1 MLEDGTRPEPF
12 DIREWIFGDGCA
24 GQQAERACHSR
35 DTIQQA
41 PRESGADADAFLK
54 ATIQGTKLFV
64 PPPVLHAIPN
74 LRRAN
79 HRTQRRK
86 QSWKRAFVLIVSFCS
101 NPPGIV
107 GAACGQTIRRTPGG
121 PESQA

>member
-54 ATIQGTKLFV
+54 ATIQGTKYSYRHPCFTPSRICAAQITERNEGNKTGNAPSFSSFETNV
-64 PPPVLHAIPN
+64 N
-74 LRRAN
+74 RRWLE
-79 HRTQRRK
+79 RTDHK
-86 QSWKRAFVLIVSFCS
+86 V
-101 NPPGIV
+101 
-107 GAACGQTIRRTPGG
+107 
-121 PESQA
+121 